1 MAICDDCFQEFL
13 HPLVH
18 ESMEKNNR
26 FREKYGQHERWDWDT
41 DSATLTF
48 SNAGQP
54 MLRVRCSVVGTTQG
68 NQWEWSWANSNIPA
82 SEKLALEKVRAFGEA
97 NSCLCPG
104 GGSAFVAFDKLTSKF
119 LDADEFTGWEMT
131 AIAVHV
137 LDSPGSYRFPTEHGY
152 CYLIFREVEAVSNQ
166 VQSETPLRITRKQ

>member
-1 MAICDDCFQEFL
+1 VAICDDCFQEFL

-48 SNAGQP
+48 SNAGRP
-54 MLRVRCSVVGTTQG
+54 RLRVRCSVVGTTQG
-68 NQWEWSWANSNIPA
+68 TQWEWSWANSNIPA
-82 SEKLALEKVRAFGEA
+82 SEKLALERVRAFGEA
-97 NSCLCPG
+97 NS
-104 GGSAFVAFDKLTSKF
+104 FDKLTSKF

-131 AIAVHV
+131 AVAVHI

-152 CYLIFREVEAVSNQ
+152 CYLIFREIEVVSKQ
-166 VQSETPLRITRKQ
+166 MQSETPSRITRKQ